1 MFDLVGFFATF
12 EAHGL
17 ATRAFR
23 AQVPGDMGFIV
34 GFVQPDEML
43 FGEQVQTALFA
54 IEYTTA
60 DAPALALG
68 TSLTIDGKQYRV
80 NQQPRKQG
88 DGTFSR
94 AALEEQRA

>member
-1 MFDLVGFFATF
+1 MFDPVGFLAVF

-34 GFVQPDEML
+34 GFVQPEQML
-43 FGEQVQTALFA
+43 FGDAVQTAQFE

-60 DAPALALG
+60 DAPALPLG
-68 TSLTIDGKQYRV
+68 TALRIDGRLYRV
-80 NQQPRKQG
+80 NQPPRKHG
-88 DGTFSR
+88 DGTFTR

>member
-1 MFDLVGFFATF
+1 MFDPQGFMATF

-17 ATRAFR
+17 AQRATRT
-23 AQVPGDMGFIV
+23 QVPGDLGFVV

-43 FGEQVQTALFA
+43 FTDAVQTAQIA

-60 DAPALALG
+60 DAPALAVG
-68 TSLTIDGKQYRV
+68 TSLTIDGSVYRV
-80 NQQPRKQG
+80 NQPPRKQG

-94 AALEEQRA
+94 AALEVQRA